1 MTMMKVNISL
11 LAALGA
17 GLACGIVG
25 CRSVGCT
32 TRFVYATWNIGHYS
46 WGGSWKS
53 TVSPEDGERRAADYR
68 AFLDRIGAD
77 VVGVC
82 EYAEDFTTNGSMK
95 ASAALFGGYPGR
107 SIGPSRS
114 YQWNAQFWKGF
125 GALERKTVDYVER
138 HQKVYY
144 QATRLE
150 IGGEDVWIV
159 QTHLD
164 WTTFMKGFERYR
176 ERQMQKLI
184 DDFRDKPRVIIS
196 GDFNVGDRGAN
207 GVRREKMIPAP
218 EEYDVFV
225 RAGYAL
231 ANSNGTPTCP
241 SGKPTQ
247 PLDNIIVKGL
257 DISDVRFHPAGDL
270 SDHDAVSCTLTLR
283 R

>member
-1 MTMMKVNISL
+1 MKLRISL
-11 LAALGA
+11 LAALGT
-17 GLACGIVG
+17 GVACGVVG

-32 TRFVYATWNIGHYS
+32 TQFVYATWNIGHYS
-46 WGGSWKS
+46 RGWDCKS
-53 TVSPEDGERRAADYR
+53 AVRPEDGECRAADYR
-68 AFLDRIGAD
+68 AFLDGIGAD
-77 VVGVC
+77 IVGVC
-82 EYAEDFTTNGSMK
+82 EYAEDFTTNGSLK
-95 ASAALFGGYPGR
+95 ASAVVFGGYPG
-107 SIGPSRS
+107 SSVGPSRV
-114 YQWNAQFWKGF
+114 YQWNAQFWKRF
-125 GALERKTVDYVER
+125 GALERKTVDYVKR
-138 HQKVYY
+138 HQEVYY

-164 WTTFMKGFERYR
+164 WMTFKKGFEHYR
-176 ERQMQKLI
+176 EGQMQKLI

-207 GVRREKMIPAP
+207 GERRKKPIPAP
-218 EEYDVFV
+218 EEYDIFV

-231 ANSNGTPTCP
+231 ANSNGTSTWP
-241 SGKPTQ
+241 SDKPTQ

-257 DISDVRFHPAGDL
+257 DISNVRFHQAGDL

>member
-1 MTMMKVNISL
+1 MTMMKVNIGL
-11 LAALGA
+11 LIALGA

-46 WGGSWKS
+46 WGGDWKS
-53 TVSPEDGERRAADYR
+53 TVRPEDGERRAADYR
-68 AFLDRIGAD
+68 AFLDRIDAD
-77 VVGVC
+77 VVGIC
-82 EYAEDFTTNGSMK
+82 EYTEDFTTNGSMK

-107 SIGPSRS
+107 SVGPSRS

-241 SGKPTQ
+241 SDKPTQ